1 MLADR
6 RSACTQ
12 YGMSLDAALAS
23 EFAGGQRALR
33 EGFEGA
39 QRFASGVGRHGEPT

>member
-6 RSACTQ
+6 LSAYTQ
-12 YGMSLDAALAS
+12 FGQPLDAALAT
-23 EFAGGQRALR
+23 EFAGGMRALR

-39 QRFASGVGRHGEPT
+39 QRFAAGIGRHGESL